1 MSNQEAPFSY
11 TVKLGNGNLFTV
23 RGGEFSEFVANLGF
37 AALVPGINDLIDAL
51 EGKAVQNV
59 AQAFE
64 GTVQSAPVSQPVNS
78 FAPVAPAGFA
88 AAAPAPAAAAG
99 SRTCQHGG
107 MIQRTG
113 HGAKG
118 EWRAF
123 FCPTPKGTPDQCQP
137 VFAKRGTAE
146 WDSFGPGF

>member
-11 TVKLGNGNLFTV
+11 TVKINNANLFTV
-23 RGGEFSEFVANLGF
+23 RGDDFAGFVSNLGS

-59 AQAFE
+59 VQSFE
-64 GTVQSAPVSQPVNS
+64 GTIQSAPTSQPANA
-78 FAPVAPAGFA
+78 FAPIAPAGFA
-88 AAAPAPAAAAG
+88 APVPTATAVG
-99 SRTCQHGG
+99 SRSCQHGV

-113 HGAKG
+113 NGAKG

-123 FCPTPKGTPDQCQP
+123 FCPTPKGTADQCQAI
-137 VFAKRGTAE
+137 FAKRGTPE

>member
-23 RGGEFSEFVANLGF
+23 RGDDFPAFTGNLAF
-37 AALVPGINDLIDAL
+37 AGLVPGISDLIDAL
-51 EGKAVQNV
+51 EGKAAQVV
-59 AQAFE
+59 VQAFE
-64 GTVQSAPVSQPVNS
+64 GTVQSAPVAQPANA

-88 AAAPAPAAAAG
+88 APVPPATAVG
-99 SRTCQHGG
+99 SRSCQHGA

-113 HGAKG
+113 QGAKG

-123 FCPTPKGTPDQCQP
+123 FCPTPKGTPDQCQA
-137 VFAKRGTAE
+137 VFAKRGTPE
-146 WDSFGPGF
+146 WESFGPGF

>member
-23 RGGEFSEFVANLGF
+23 RGDDFPAFTGNLAF
-37 AALVPGINDLIDAL
+37 AGLVPGISDLIDAL

-59 AQAFE
+59 TQAFQ
-64 GTVQSAPVSQPVNS
+64 GTVQTAPVSQPANA
-78 FAPVAPAGFA
+78 FAPVAPA
-88 AAAPAPAAAAG
+88 AAAPAPVAAAAG
-99 SRTCQHGG
+99 TRTCQHGG